1 MSPLSS
7 AGPAE
12 VGRKEGDI
20 RQGRKM
26 FSLIWMTSF
35 MILCFKSTNSVTQ
48 FSEKGV
54 SKDYMNNVNNLRKK
68 GFRQSYAS
76 HFQSYSNRVDL
87 SATDRT

>member
-48 FSEKGV
+48 FSEKGA
-54 SKDYMNNVNNLRKK
+54 SKD
-68 GFRQSYAS
+68 
-76 HFQSYSNRVDL
+76 
-87 SATDRT
+87 